1 MLCLTCAMWIKD
13 MQKLR
18 YALLIPNI
26 LITIYALIFKVYTTA
41 LLDFMEVVII
51 VVAILTFQIK
61 KKKEF
66 NKNLL

>member
-1 MLCLTCAMWIKD
+1 MLCLTCAMCIKD

-51 VVAILTFQIK
+51 IVAILTFQIK